1 MSSASTSAIWE
12 YLMIDMHIHAV
23 HPNLPGVKALTDL
36 YDDPTD
42 KLVEAL
48 REEMRLS
55 GTTAL
60 LGMGHLGGEGDDPL
74 GVASTLRIA
83 EALPALRAIGIA
95 DPNRTG
101 TDHLQR
107 VEVQL
112 RIGKIVALKGYLG
125 YLYHG
130 PDSAGYQPYF
140 ELAARYDVPFIFHT
154 GDNWSRKAKVKYAH
168 PLLIDEVAV
177 DHPNVKIVMAHF
189 GNPWCMDAAEVIY
202 KNDNVWADVCAI
214 LVGDADHFAR
224 ITATGYL
231 RRTVERV
238 RHAIEFTERPDRF
251 MYGTDW
257 PLAPMNVYPDFVRQ
271 LFDEA
276 NHQAV
281 FEDNAKALFKL

>member
-1 MSSASTSAIWE
+1 
-12 YLMIDMHIHAV
+12 MIDMHIHAV
-23 HPNLPGVKALTDL
+23 HPNLPGVKPLTDL
-36 YDDPTD
+36 YDGPVE

-55 GTTAL
+55 GTKVL
-60 LGMGHLGGEGDDPL
+60 LGMGHLGGEGDDSL

-83 EALPALRAIGIA
+83 ELLPALWAIGIA
-95 DPNRTG
+95 DPTRTD

-107 VEVQL
+107 VETQL
-112 RIGKIVALKGYLG
+112 RSGSIVALKGYLG

-130 PDSAGYQPYF
+130 PDSPGYRPYF

-177 DHPNVKIVMAHF
+177 DNPNVKIVMAHF
-189 GNPWCMDAAEVIY
+189 GNPWCMDAAEVMY

-214 LVGDADHFAR
+214 LVGDAAHFAR
-224 ITATGYL
+224 ITASGYL
-231 RRTVERV
+231 SRTVERV

-251 MYGTDW
+251 LYGTDW
-257 PLAPMNVYPDFVRQ
+257 PLAPMNVYPSFVRQ
-271 LFDEA
+271 LFDERH
-276 NHQAV
+276 HQAV
-281 FEDNAKALFKL
+281 FEGNAKSLFKL